1 MSLFHKIQQTSPE
14 TETASQPIDFIATP
28 NITRDKTAEE
38 LARMWWEKRYG
49 EAIPKEMMTWIK
61 QLTRAEAR
69 RQLTANSLL
78 SPQQLERIE
87 DAKRLAETK
96 LKNIDSSLQQLR
108 DQQKR
113 LQQFNDINR
122 ELAEHRNRLHDVNKQ
137 LSAIAE
143 EQKELERFEAFETIQ
158 GVFQRLILLEEQAKE
173 NKQTQSELAHDI
185 EEAQQTENDAKK
197 MLTQLK
203 GEQAEANRQMMVV
216 REQLEEANHILGA
229 KMVLDLDDGSAERIK
244 ETINQQRLIL
254 AKESKEHEAELKA
267 LQDLIAQQSSIRQAM
282 EPHQRMLEHGELA
295 LALLERLYELK
306 SELNKLTHDQ
316 QQQLRQQQQSN
327 NALNHIF
334 SEYNGVENDI
344 KTLND
349 ELHLHRQ
356 NNLGRSSYALQE
368 RAMQLKSRRQMLT
381 GAQSLWHRIQSGYLL
396 IEEKTQTINSLRLS
410 IDSLRKNIKDLEDKI
425 EPMRQLC
432 HEKEYT
438 LTLSKSQNVIQLRS
452 DLKEGVG
459 CTVCGAT
466 HHPYHSDTMLEQNKL
481 INDLR
486 SDFELLQA
494 ELTTK
499 EEHLRQYHLELA
511 ANIARHEVEEET
523 LLRLRQQQTDNVK
536 EWEIFSSL
544 DRSLED
550 CSPSTNLDARTILL
564 RQFIENAN
572 RDADDAQ
579 KELDEFN
586 FHQTRINEISET
598 ITQKEQQ
605 KSDLTL
611 QLNEMNT
618 SCQVLAR
625 QTEHTRQIHAERH
638 EQFTQLYERL
648 GKLITLKDW
657 YEEWE
662 QSHESLR
669 RRIEQILE
677 RWQYTNEDIL
687 QMKHR
692 QKLLELSLEYKRSAC
707 AYLDTL
713 SMQVR
718 ADTELRSAIRKEGE
732 KNYKDALGEEE
743 VKDYFDKNYQT
754 LLKIQQSVEEQNKK
768 KETAAIEL
776 AEKTGRLQILVAQG
790 KSLDDE
796 VIARRSQL
804 DVWIRKYNAT
814 HPPVQ
819 YSELAQAF
827 DCERD
832 WNSTREKVRAIR
844 LEAMLEQAR
853 VDALHRSIV
862 ELQAKGIHPS
872 NADNTDLQA
881 SLVAQQKQ
889 LEQQREDILVQ
900 LANQRIALNTHNECS
915 ALLKSEEEELYA
927 ITNRQ

>member
-1 MSLFHKIQQTSPE
+1 MSLFHKTQQTDPE
-14 TETASQPIDFIATP
+14 TETTSQCIDSIVSP
-28 NITRDKTAEE
+28 NTTGDKTAEE
-38 LARMWWEKRYG
+38 LAKTWWEKRYG
-49 EAIPKEMMTWIK
+49 ETIPEEVTAWIK

-69 RQLTANSLL
+69 RRLTANSLL

-87 DAKRLAETK
+87 DARRLAETK

-108 DQQKR
+108 NQQER
-113 LQQFNDINR
+113 LQQFNEINR
-122 ELAEHRNRLHDVNKQ
+122 ELAEHRNRLYDVNKQ
-137 LSAIAE
+137 LSAIAD
-143 EQKELERFEAFETIQ
+143 EQKELERFEAFETVQ

-173 NKQTQSELAHDI
+173 NKHAQSELVHKI
-185 EEAQQTENDAKK
+185 EEAQQTENDAEK

-203 GEQAEANRQMMVV
+203 DEQAEANRQMIMV
-216 REQLEEANHILGA
+216 RDQLEEANRILGA
-229 KMVLDLDDGSAERIK
+229 KMILDLDDRSIERIT

-254 AKESKEHEAELKA
+254 AKESEEHEAELKA
-267 LQDLIAQQSSIRQAM
+267 LQDLITQQSSIRQTM
-282 EPHQRMLEHGELA
+282 EPHQRLLEHGELA
-295 LALLERLYELK
+295 LALLDHLYELK
-306 SELNKLTHDQ
+306 TELNKLTRDQ
-316 QQQLRQQQQSN
+316 QQQLQQQQQSN
-327 NALNHIF
+327 NTLNHIF
-334 SEYNGVENDI
+334 SEYNNLENDI

-356 NNLGRSSYALQE
+356 NNSGRNSYALQE

-381 GAQSLWHRIQSGYLL
+381 SAQSLWHRIQSGYLL
-396 IEEKTQTINSLRLS
+396 IEEKTQTVNSLRLN
-410 IDSLRKNIKDLEDKI
+410 IDSLQKNIKDLEDKI
-425 EPMRQLC
+425 GPMRQLC

-452 DLKEGVG
+452 DLREGVG

-481 INDLR
+481 INDLHT
-486 SDFELLQA
+486 DFELLQA
-494 ELTTK
+494 ELATK
-499 EEHLRQYHLELA
+499 EEKLRQLHLELA
-511 ANIARHEVEEET
+511 AKIARHEVEEET
-523 LLRLRQQQTDNVK
+523 LSQLRLRQADDVK
-536 EWEIFSSL
+536 EWEIYSSL

-550 CSPSTNLDARTILL
+550 CSPSTNLDARTVLL

-586 FHQTRINEISET
+586 FHQARINEITET

-605 KSDLTL
+605 KNDLTL
-611 QLNEMNT
+611 RLNEVNT

-625 QTEHTRQIHAERH
+625 QTEHTRQVHAERH

-662 QSHESLR
+662 KSHESLR
-669 RRIEQILE
+669 RRIEQMLE
-677 RWQYTNEDIL
+677 RWQYTNEDIQ
-687 QMKHR
+687 QMRHR
-692 QKLLELSLEYKRSAC
+692 QKLLELSLEYKRDTC

-713 SMQVR
+713 NAQTR
-718 ADTELRSAIRKEGE
+718 DDTEQRNIIRKEGE
-732 KNYKDALGEEE
+732 KTYKNTLGENEI
-743 VKDYFDKNYQT
+743 KDYFDKYYQI
-754 LLKIQQSVEEQNKK
+754 LLKTQETVEEQGKK
-768 KETAAIEL
+768 KKKAALQL
-776 AEKTGRLQILVAQG
+776 AEMTGRQQILAEQG

-804 DVWIRKYNAT
+804 DVWIRKFNAT

-819 YSELAQAF
+819 YSELTRTF

-832 WNSTREKVRAIR
+832 WSTTREKVRSIR
-844 LEAMLEQAR
+844 IEAMLEQAR
-853 VDALHRSIV
+853 VDALHRRIV
-862 ELQAKGIHPS
+862 ALQAEGIHPS
-872 NADNTDLQA
+872 DTDNTDLQA

-915 ALLKSEEEELYA
+915 ARLKNEEEELYA
-927 ITNRQ
+927 ITNR